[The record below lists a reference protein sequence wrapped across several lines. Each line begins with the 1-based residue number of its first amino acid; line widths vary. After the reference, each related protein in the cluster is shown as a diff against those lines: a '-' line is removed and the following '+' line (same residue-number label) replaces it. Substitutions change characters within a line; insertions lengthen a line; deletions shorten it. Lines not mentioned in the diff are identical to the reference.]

1 MSMDAGGLAQMS
13 FNNKNTNFASGGGL
27 GAPTSSFSSRGKG
40 NHLKRLSAAAPPK
53 VDSISEHPAN
63 DNPTPRT
70 SRSHLLAGLR
80 TAPRNNSSSPAPP
93 QSAPYNNNTF
103 GAQKFAPNNGRNPAV
118 PQTAIGSGFPANQ
131 QPQFGYNAGQQ
142 YYALP
147 EHVLAPPQ
155 VKFDTHDDGEMD
167 PNLAA
172 QLLATEMYLQQRQ
185 QQLQQQLLSLQ
196 LAGMSLNGANA
207 RSQFPITPM
216 TPQAGF
222 YGQQMQVAHDLSAS
236 VSVGYNPLTGQ
247 YHYVLNQDVQPPQ
260 LSDSPP
266 PPTPSFTNSPPKSA
280 TPAFRAQVS
289 PPSDVSAN
297 PFDSRSSTP
306 PKAKT
311 PPADIA
317 PLPPPSANAFRR
329 GHRKN
334 VSSLNLSGTEAVS
347 DGPKSAFVRPV
358 GFPSTP
364 MTGTFGPGQ
373 GRAGE
378 HPTRQPRGPPPLEE
392 LQAAP
397 TAKHEGSKN
406 FATRQRRS
414 AVRNLVRAGIE
425 RRGVRSSGSGTPVSE
440 VETSFPSSDNDS
452 DSVRSGSLSGKP
464 SIGSLRAAASGAIG
478 SERKTLKERSMERK
492 SSDEQ
497 SRSGSGERRRM
508 PMLVLTSAEK
518 RKSSMF

>member
-13 FNNKNTNFASGGGL
+13 FNKNNSFASPGGL

-53 VDSISEHPAN
+53 VDSISEHPIN

-80 TAPRNNSSSPAPP
+80 TAPRNNSSSPAP
-93 QSAPYNNNTF
+93 QSAPYNNNSF
-103 GAQKFAPNNGRNPAV
+103 GGQKYVNNNNRNPAV
-118 PQTAIGSGFPANQ
+118 PQTAIGSGFPVNQ
-131 QPQFGYNAGQQ
+131 QGQYGYNAGQQ

-155 VKFDTHDDGEMD
+155 VKFDTQDDGEMD
-167 PNLAA
+167 PNFAA

-196 LAGMSLNGANA
+196 LAGMSLNGNNG
-207 RSQFPITPM
+207 RQQFPITPM

-222 YGQQMQVAHDLSAS
+222 YGQQTQAQDLSAA

-247 YHYVLNQDVQPPQ
+247 YQYVLNQDVQQPQ

-280 TPAFRAQVS
+280 TPVFRTQVS
-289 PPSDVSAN
+289 PPSDVNAN

-306 PKAKT
+306 PKART
-311 PPADIA
+311 PPTDIA

-334 VSSLNLSGTEAVS
+334 VSSLNLSGTDSVPE
-347 DGPKSAFVRPV
+347 GPKSAFVRPV

-378 HPTRQPRGPPPLEE
+378 HPARQPRGPPPLEE

-440 VETSFPSSDNDS
+440 IETSFPSSDNDS

-478 SERKTLKERSMERK
+478 SERKTMKERSMERK

>member
-13 FNNKNTNFASGGGL
+13 FHKSNSFASAGGL

-80 TAPRNNSSSPAPP
+80 TAPRNNSSSPVP
-93 QSAPYNNNTF
+93 QSAPHYNTNTF
-103 GAQKFAPNNGRNPAV
+103 GPQTFAPADNRRSAAV
-118 PQTAIGSGFPANQ
+118 PQTAIGSGFPVSQ
-131 QPQFGYNAGQQ
+131 QSLFGYNAGQQ

-155 VKFDTHDDGEMD
+155 VKLDTHDDGEMD
-167 PNLAA
+167 PSLAA

-207 RSQFPITPM
+207 RQQFPITPM
-216 TPQAGF
+216 TPQPGF
-222 YGQQMQVAHDLSAS
+222 YGQQMQAAQDLSAS
-236 VSVGYNPLTGQ
+236 VSVAYNPLTGQ
-247 YHYVLNQDVQPPQ
+247 YQYLLNQDVQPPQ

-280 TPAFRAQVS
+280 TPVFRAQVS
-289 PPSDVSAN
+289 PPTDVSAN
-297 PFDSRSSTP
+297 PFDSRSFTP
-306 PKAKT
+306 PKART

-334 VSSLNLSGTEAVS
+334 ISSLNLSGTDAVA

-364 MTGTFGPGQ
+364 MSGTFGPGQ
-373 GRAGE
+373 ARAGE

-440 VETSFPSSDNDS
+440 IETSFPSSDNDS

-492 SSDEQ
+492 SSDEHF
-497 SRSGSGERRRM
+497 RSGSGERRRM